1 MSKIAW
7 PHDDNETLIK
17 FYGTPGMV
25 KLRDFVPP
33 FQMIDADTK
42 KPVKSF
48 EVHPKCFN
56 AFAQVFQEIWDKCNH
71 DQSVIEK
78 YHLHL
83 FGGSYNKRLVRGSTS
98 HWSVHAFGAAIDIN
112 PAGAPMAVDERPTQ
126 ENMPDF
132 AVEAFKRAGA
142 TWGGDFQHRKDW
154 MHFQFVYEG
163 KQTFFEPVVMP
174 VSNVVIQS
182 NTSVFSNTTKHPV
195 VINTTPI
202 PIESP
207 SIFDNLLDKL
217 KHIL

>member
-1 MSKIAW
+1 MTKTAW
-7 PHDDNETLIK
+7 PHDDNETLIA
-17 FYGTPGMV
+17 FYGTPGTV

-71 DQSVIEK
+71 DQKTIEK

-83 FGGSYNKRLVRGSTS
+83 FGGSYNKRLVRGSVS
-98 HWSVHAFGAAIDIN
+98 HWSVHAFAAAIDIN
-112 PAGAPMAVDERPTQ
+112 PAGAPLAVDARPSQ

-163 KQTFFEPVVMP
+163 KQTYFEPVTHKP
-174 VSNVVIQS
+174 VEPKTTANVVV
-182 NTSVFSNTTKHPV
+182 NAV
-195 VINTTPI
+195 VINTTPV
-202 PIESP
+202 PTES
-207 SIFDNLLDKL
+207 SGIFEQLIDKL
-217 KHIL
+217 KNVL